1 MVISRKLSIMFD
13 LLQFKARQTKD
24 CTISE
29 NMGSLRHITYLKH
42 FPFSLL
48 INSLY
53 ERSAS
58 IHLTDIIPLVNNKH

>member
-1 MVISRKLSIMFD
+1 MVMSRKLSIMFD
-13 LLQFKARQTKD
+13 LLQSKARQTKD

-29 NMGSLRHITYLKH
+29 NMGSFMLITYLKH

-48 INSLY
+48 MDSFY

-58 IHLTDIIPLVNNKH
+58 IHLTGIIPLVNNKH

>member
-1 MVISRKLSIMFD
+1 MVISRKLSIMLD
-13 LLQFKARQTKD
+13 LLQSKARQTKD

-29 NMGSLRHITYLKH
+29 NMGSFMLITYLKH

-48 INSLY
+48 INSFY